1 MSSRTLQ
8 RRIAEEDSSFR
19 QLLSDARRELAR
31 VYLQHPSLGLSKTAS
46 LLGYENPK
54 LLSPR
59 VPGVGR
65 CNTHRMESDAKGGTP
80 GDTGS
85 APAVAGQPP
94 ICVLDARNLVEYSSY
109 TEIVTR
115 VAVVGKR
122 RDPIF
127 GRIGE
132 RSSQVTAIWS
142 KAISAKSY
150 LASALPYWAIRV
162 AVRT

>member
-65 CNTHRMESDAKGGTP
+65 CNTHRMESDAKGGLQETP
-80 GDTGS
+80 G
-85 APAVAGQPP
+85 
-94 ICVLDARNLVEYSSY
+94 
-109 TEIVTR
+109 
-115 VAVVGKR
+115 
-122 RDPIF
+122 
-127 GRIGE
+127 
-132 RSSQVTAIWS
+132 
-142 KAISAKSY
+142 
-150 LASALPYWAIRV
+150 ALR
-162 AVRT
+162 